1 MSRIIL
7 GLFIIGSIINPGVT
21 IDYTRMAS
29 HFINSTF
36 RSIVSAYNN
45 QQEFRHHHENP

>member
-7 GLFIIGSIINPGVT
+7 GLFVIGSVVNPGVT
-21 IDYTRMAS
+21 VDYTRMAS

-36 RSIVSAYNN
+36 RTIVSNYNS
-45 QQEFRHHHENP
+45 NPHYEKD